1 MTTAAINLDVSTL
14 VKFHHCRA
22 TVLQCLSFTVKLLL
36 SDNDNS
42 KYGNENRFDCAFVY
56 IF

>member
-1 MTTAAINLDVSTL
+1 MTAAAINLDVLTL

-42 KYGNENRFDCAFVY
+42 KYGNENRFG
-56 IF
+56 